1 MADDKGLPPDEAGA
15 NLPRDYAPWCAAAD
29 KPTLIVSD
37 GEPIAA
43 AVRENGFFLV
53 SGDFKCKRPDP
64 VGAEVQQQKVL
75 PTSLKSPVGMSQDD
89 QDRMLIRTPRRIN

>member
-1 MADDKGLPPDEAGA
+1 MKSELRLYVFVSIPWQTIRGFTPDEAGA
-15 NLPRDYAPWCAAAD
+15 NLPRDYAPWRAAAD

-53 SGDFKCKRPDP
+53 SGNLEMQTAGSR
-64 VGAEVQQQKVL
+64 GRRSSATERVL
-75 PTSLKSPVGMSQDD
+75 PTS
-89 QDRMLIRTPRRIN
+89 